1 MVKRKY
7 FGTDGMRGAA
17 NKGHIVPQTVLRLA
31 MAAGAHFQ
39 RGDHKNRVVIGKD
52 TRLSGYMLENAL
64 TAGFLSM
71 GMDVLL
77 LGPVPTPAVAML
89 TKSMRAELGVMISAS
104 HNPFFDNGIKLFG
117 PDGYKLSDNDEQI
130 ITNLMDQQNWIL
142 PDSQHIGRAKRIDD
156 AAGRY
161 IEFVKGAFPSNLS
174 LDGLK
179 LVIDCAHGAAYQIA
193 PIVLKELGA
202 QIIPI
207 GVEPNGKNI
216 NDRVGATHPQAMA
229 DMVKQQGA
237 DMGIALDG
245 DADRLIVCDELGQII
260 DGDQILALIATLW
273 HEMGRL
279 QGPVIATILSNMGLE
294 QYLNSFKVDLVRSQV
309 GDRYV
314 VDQMKQHEAV
324 LGGEASGH
332 IVLGHHAT
340 TGDGLMAALQVL
352 ACMIQRKQ
360 KMSALAKTFTPV
372 PQLVRNLS
380 LADHHKIIERPAVKQ
395 AIDKCHDQLGDS
407 GRLIIRPSGTEPLI
421 RMMIEGKD
429 TVLHTK
435 LLDQLEASIR
445 ASAA

>member
-429 TVLHTK
+429 TAHHTK